1 MRWTSLF
8 CLFAGSTAEMTGAE
22 LTEITGVVI
31 VGLICVLIISL
42 SITILIVIV
51 WRKNG
56 SCSYYIYTL
65 AFHKKKHR
73 PLP

>member
-1 MRWTSLF
+1 MSG
-8 CLFAGSTAEMTGAE
+8 AGA
-22 LTEITGVVI
+22 TEITSVVI

-56 SCSYYIYTL
+56 SCSYYIYTV
-65 AFHKKKHR
+65 AFHKKNIGPYFRLSYLNSTNK
-73 PLP
+73 